1 MKIFKDTGLIEQS
14 AHFGWQNKDE
24 ALYGLREGYKNS
36 ADELVEIALECKGNP
51 KILDTFIFP
60 IMFSYRHCLELFLK
74 HIYQRAWG
82 KLPAGGHNLLVLWDQ
97 VEKEIIDKMIC
108 SEEFIKQVQQYKENF
123 IRYSLEGINLNQIR
137 GMLKEIQE
145 ANQQK
150 QEINPA
156 IKQVD
161 QNAEVWRYLI
171 ATDDNLFFTCGHS
184 VDYLVLKDSMNQ
196 IYETLDF
203 IYHIVDEYLSS

>member
-36 ADELVEIALECKGNP
+36 ADELVEIALKSKGNP

-74 HIYQRAWG
+74 HIYQRVWG
-82 KLPAGGHNLLVLWDQ
+82 KLPAGGHNLLALWDQ
-97 VEKEIIDKMIC
+97 VKKDIIEEMIC

-184 VDYLVLKDSMNQ
+184 VDYLVLKNSMNQ

-203 IYHIVDEYLSS
+203 IYHIIDEYLSS